1 MDNGEPTMTDQ
12 PRIVVDGA
20 NAGYAF
26 CQALGLPEERVT
38 RVLLQAEPG
47 KPMFAHIT
55 ILMNNEEVQQVCT
68 FLEPLETLD
77 PLDIEIPTEQPAKDN
92 GLWTPN

>member
-55 ILMNNEEVQQVCT
+55 ILMNDEEVQQVCT

-77 PLDIEIPTEQPAKDN
+77 PLDIVIPTEQPAKDN

>member
-1 MDNGEPTMTDQ
+1 
-12 PRIVVDGA
+12 
-20 NAGYAF
+20 
-26 CQALGLPEERVT
+26 
-38 RVLLQAEPG
+38 
-47 KPMFAHIT
+47 MFAHIT